1 MPTASTDSEKK
12 GPVEAQTPIKQAIA
26 IVERKVRN
34 LEKRKT
40 KLDNIKQKAASGGK
54 LELDQKNAIEHYEEV
69 IQTLEYSRELQ
80 KQFAAISNEAGKLM
94 KKQARR
100 EKLDRQLHEIKRIQE
115 LLQVQNLLDSLGSQN
130 VRSDFQ
136 TGKHG
141 AVVLTEENL
150 NQLDE
155 LYQLISPT
163 REGED
168 YHKKLNAAAEHIVSL
183 LESKQKEVIGTTYKD
198 LKELIDLISGCGY
211 FEAVQ
216 KLENE
221 ESAANTAA
229 VAEVDEAVDEE
240 DDGGEDVE
248 SSEDGKTESQP
259 DEPALDLPV
268 SQPPQEVLTQAAPP
282 QLNNMAQQG
291 GPAAYYANEVFP
303 QPSQRPIDE
312 IVSSV
317 QGSFN
322 FLQES
327 TIDVDS
333 APHIDPAVVAAQPMP
348 RSSAQQTPDTTL
360 SGFATQAYD
369 QQNNPTPAQTSQH
382 TSNNLAE
389 QQQQRYQSAEQTTLS
404 QQNMD
409 YPSSQ
414 QFRQN
419 ALSQN
424 IQTDSMFPPAA
435 EDTAPISHGMMNQ
448 TGSDNSMGQYD
459 IPPSI
464 PLPQSQDNQQPNI
477 SNQPEKK
484 FTMNAAAPVFQSMYS
499 QAGVQEQI
507 GDGLNHSSQ
516 NADSNG
522 ANNFQNNRYQNDGFQ
537 QRGPRREGSG
547 YRGRGGRG
555 GNTGGNNS
563 NMQNGFNRNA
573 GGGNVSGGPSSGRG
587 GRGGQYQGYSSR
599 NNYQSDGYQGYNN
612 SGGGF
617 NQGYK
622 QRGGGSGGQMRGSG
636 GSDRGGMRNSGGMR
650 GGGPSRNNGNSAP
663 RTVGA
668 RGNGVG
674 RPNSGGQFQQ

>member
-12 GPVEAQTPIKQAIA
+12 GPIEAQTPIKQAIA

-80 KQFAAISNEAGKLM
+80 KQFTAISNEAGKLM
-94 KKQARR
+94 KKQMRR

-130 VRSDFQ
+130 IRSDFQ

-168 YHKKLNAAAEHIVSL
+168 YHRKLNAAAEHIVSL
-183 LESKQKEVIGTTYKD
+183 LEGKQKEVVGTTYKD

-221 ESAANTAA
+221 ENAAKAAAAA
-229 VAEVDEAVDEE
+229 VEDAEEAIE

-268 SQPPQEVLTQAAPP
+268 SQPPQEAMNQPVPP
-282 QLNNMAQQG
+282 QLNNMATQG
-291 GPAAYYANEVFP
+291 GQAAYYANEVFQ

-348 RSSAQQTPDTTL
+348 RPSAQPTPDTDSRTL

-382 TSNNLAE
+382 TSNSLAE

-424 IQTDSMFPPAA
+424 IQTESMFPPAA
-435 EDTAPISHGMMNQ
+435 DDSHGMMNQ

-499 QAGVQEQI
+499 QAGIQEQI
-507 GDGLNHSSQ
+507 GDGPNHTSQ
-516 NADSNG
+516 NTDANG
-522 ANNFQNNRYQNDGFQ
+522 ANTFQNNRYQNDGFQ
-537 QRGPRREGSG
+537 QRGPRRDGSG

-573 GGGNVSGGPSSGRG
+573 GGGNISGQNSGRG
-587 GRGGQYQGYSSR
+587 GRGGQYPGYASR
-599 NNYQSDGYQGYNN
+599 NNYQSDGYQGYSNN

-622 QRGGGSGGQMRGSG
+622 QRGGGGQMRGSG

-650 GGGPSRNNGNSAP
+650 GGGPSRNANNAP
-663 RTVGA
+663 RTGNA

-674 RPNSGGQFQQ
+674 RPNTGGQFQQ